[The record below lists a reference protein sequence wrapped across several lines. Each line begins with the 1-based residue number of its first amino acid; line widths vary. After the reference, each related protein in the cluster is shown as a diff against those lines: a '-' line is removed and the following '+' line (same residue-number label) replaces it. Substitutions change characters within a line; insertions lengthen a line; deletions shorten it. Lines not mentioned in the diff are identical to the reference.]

1 MKLTQAVKRR
11 TMSNGMPD
19 ISLNGILPPVTTP
32 FNQAGDVDYGAL
44 SSNIAQY
51 NETGLRGYVP
61 LGSNGEAVHLT
72 ADEGRRV
79 IETVKRAATTEH
91 TIVAGVNELSTSAA
105 IEAARA
111 AADCGADAVLVITP
125 YFYKGS
131 MTQERLFRHFTEA
144 ADQSPLPVLIYN
156 VPQNTGVVIESA
168 TIAALGAHQNIIG
181 AKDSAGNMGAIA
193 ETIRL
198 APEGFAVMV
207 GNGGIV
213 YPAVAMGATGAI
225 LGVACA
231 APRACVELYEAAKA
245 GDQARARELQNRIA
259 PLSHIVT
266 AGLSVPGLKAAM
278 EMLGLA
284 GCFPRAPLSPSSSA
298 DKERIKA
305 VIRKTGLFPEIE

>member
-1 MKLTQAVKRR
+1 
-11 TMSNGMPD
+11 MSNGMPT
-19 ISLNGILPPVTTP
+19 INLNGILPPVTTP
-32 FNQAGDVDYGAL
+32 FTEGGDVDYGAL
-44 SSNIAQY
+44 ASNIARY

-72 ADEGRRV
+72 RDERRRV
-79 IETVKRAATTEH
+79 VETVKRSANSDH
-91 TIVAGVNELSTSAA
+91 TIVAGVNEFSTRAA
-105 IEAARA
+105 VEASRA
-111 AADCGADAVLVITP
+111 AADWGADAVLVITP

-131 MTQERLFRHFTEA
+131 MNQERLTRHFDEV

-156 VPQNTGVVIESA
+156 VPQNTGVVIDSA
-168 TIAALGAHQNIIG
+168 TIAELGAHQNIIG
-181 AKDSAGNMGAIA
+181 VKDSAGNMGAIA

-198 APEGFAVMV
+198 SPEDFSVMV

-213 YPAVAMGATGAI
+213 YPSLTMGATGAI

-231 APRACVELYEAAKA
+231 APRACVELYEAAKS
-245 GDQARARELQNRIA
+245 GDHPRARELQNRIA

-278 EMLGLA
+278 EILGLA
-284 GCFPRAPLSPSSSA
+284 GTFPRAPLSPVSSS
-298 DKERIKA
+298 DYQKIKA

>member
-1 MKLTQAVKRR
+1 
-11 TMSNGMPD
+11 MSNGMPG
-19 ISLNGILPPVTTP
+19 IKLNGILPPVTTP
-32 FNQAGDVDYGAL
+32 FNEGGDVDYGAL
-44 SSNIAQY
+44 ASNIARY
-51 NETGLRGYVP
+51 NETGLKGYVP

-72 ADEGRRV
+72 VDERSRV
-79 IETVKRAATTEH
+79 VETVKRAATGEH
-91 TIVAGVNELSTSAA
+91 TIVAGVNELSTRAA

-125 YFYKGS
+125 YFYKSS
-131 MTQERLFRHFTEA
+131 MTQERLFLHFSEV
-144 ADQSPLPVLIYN
+144 ADHSPLPVLIYN

-181 AKDSAGNMGAIA
+181 AKDSAGNMGAIS
-193 ETIRL
+193 ETVRL
-198 APEGFAVMV
+198 VPEGSAVMV

-213 YPAVAMGATGAI
+213 YPALAMGATGAI

-245 GDQARARELQNRIA
+245 GDHVRARELQNRIA

-278 EMLGLA
+278 EILGLA
-284 GCFPRAPLSPSSSA
+284 GSFPRAPLSPVSSS
-298 DKERIKA
+298 DKEKIKA
-305 VIRKTGLFPEIE
+305 VICKTGLFPEIE

>member
-1 MKLTQAVKRR
+1 
-11 TMSNGMPD
+11 MPNID
-19 ISLNGILPPVTTP
+19 LNGILPPVTTP
-32 FNQAGDVDYGAL
+32 FNERGAVDYGAL
-44 SSNIAQY
+44 ASNIARY

-72 ADEGRRV
+72 VDERRQV
-79 IETVKRAATTEH
+79 IETVKRVAKSEH
-91 TIVAGVNELSTSAA
+91 TIVAGVNELSTRAA

-125 YFYKGS
+125 YFYKGP
-131 MTQERLFRHFTEA
+131 MTQERLFLHFSEV
-144 ADQSPLPVLIYN
+144 ADHSPLPVLIYN

-181 AKDSAGNMGAIA
+181 AKDSAGNMGTIS

-198 APEGFAVMV
+198 VPEGFAVMV

-213 YPAVAMGATGAI
+213 YPSLTMGATGAI

-245 GDQARARELQNRIA
+245 GDHACARELQSRIA
-259 PLSHIVT
+259 PLSQIVT

-278 EMLGLA
+278 EIIGFA
-284 GCFPRAPLSPSSSA
+284 GCFPRAPLSPVSSSE
-298 DKERIKA
+298 KEKIKA
-305 VIRKTGLFPEIE
+305 VIRETGLFPEVE

>member
-1 MKLTQAVKRR
+1 MV
-11 TMSNGMPD
+11 N
-19 ISLNGILPPVTTP
+19 LNGILPPVTTP
-32 FNQAGDVDYGAL
+32 FNERGDVDFEAL
-44 SSNIAQY
+44 ASNISRY

-61 LGSNGEAVHLT
+61 LGSNGEAVHLN
-72 ADEGRRV
+72 AVERRQV
-79 IETVKRAATTEH
+79 IETVKRAATSGH
-91 TIVAGVNELSTSAA
+91 TIVAGVNEFSTAAA

-131 MTQERLFRHFTEA
+131 MTQERLARHFNEV
-144 ADQSPLPVLIYN
+144 ADRSVIPLLIYN

-181 AKDSAGNMGAIA
+181 VKDSAGNMGAIA

-198 APEGFAVMV
+198 APEGLAVMV

-213 YPAVAMGATGAI
+213 YPSIMMGATGAI

-231 APRACVELYEAAKA
+231 APRACVELYEASKA
-245 GDQARARELQNRIA
+245 GDHLRARELQNRIA
-259 PLSHIVT
+259 PLSYIVT

-278 EMLGLA
+278 EILGLA
-284 GCFPRAPLSPSSSA
+284 GRFTRAPFSSVSSS
-298 DKERIKA
+298 DHEKIKA

>member
-1 MKLTQAVKRR
+1 
-11 TMSNGMPD
+11 MPNVN
-19 ISLNGILPPVTTP
+19 LNGILPPVTTP
-32 FNQAGDVDYGAL
+32 FNEAGDVDYGAL
-44 SSNIAQY
+44 ASNIARY

-72 ADEGRRV
+72 GAERRRV
-79 IETVKRAATTEH
+79 VESVRRAATDEH
-91 TIVAGVNELSTSAA
+91 TIVAGVNELSTRAA
-105 IEAARA
+105 IGAARE

-131 MTQERLFRHFTEA
+131 MTQERLFGHFSA
-144 ADQSPLPVLIYN
+144 MADQSPVPVLIYN
-156 VPQNTGVVIESA
+156 VPQNTGVTIESI

-181 AKDSAGNMGAIA
+181 VKDSAGNMGAIS

-198 APEGFAVMV
+198 APEGFSVMV

-213 YPAVAMGATGAI
+213 YPALTMGATGGI

-245 GDQARARELQNRIA
+245 GDHSGARELQHRIA
-259 PLSHIVT
+259 PLSQIVT

-278 EMLGLA
+278 EILGLA
-284 GCFPRAPLSPSSSA
+284 GCVPRAPLSPVNDSE
-298 DKERIKA
+298 KEKIRA
-305 VIRKTGLFPEIE
+305 VIRKPGLFPEIE

>member
-1 MKLTQAVKRR
+1 
-11 TMSNGMPD
+11 MPN
-19 ISLNGILPPVTTP
+19 INLNGILPPVTTP
-32 FNQAGDVDYGAL
+32 FTERGDVDYAAL
-44 SSNIAQY
+44 AANIARY

-61 LGSNGEAVHLT
+61 LGSNGEAVHVA
-72 ADEGRRV
+72 ADERRQV
-79 IETVKRAATTEH
+79 IETVKRAAASEH
-91 TIVAGVNELSTSAA
+91 TIVAGVNELSTRAA
-105 IEAARA
+105 IEASRA

-131 MTQERLFRHFTEA
+131 MTQERLFLHFSEV
-144 ADQSPLPVLIYN
+144 ADHSPVPVLIYN

-181 AKDSAGNMGAIA
+181 VKDSAGNMGTIS

-198 APEGFAVMV
+198 VPEGVAVMV

-213 YPAVAMGATGAI
+213 YPSLTMGATGAI

-231 APRACVELYEAAKA
+231 APRACVELYDASKS
-245 GDQARARELQNRIA
+245 GDHARARELQNRIA

-278 EMLGLA
+278 EILGLA
-284 GCFPRAPLSPSSSA
+284 GGFPRAPLTPVSST
-298 DKERIKA
+298 DNEKIKA